1 MIPLPTPQQLRY
13 LLALVEHQHFGR
25 AAEACAVTQSTL
37 SAGILALERQLD
49 ARLLDRDG
57 GKHVAF
63 TALGRE
69 IATRAQ
75 AALLG
80 LEAVVEAADA
90 ARAPLSGILRLGV
103 IPTIGPFLLPRLMP
117 ALRQGYPG
125 LRLYLREDTT
135 DRLVERLRDGRLD
148 LLLLALPCGGAETV
162 ALARDAFVVALP
174 SAHPL
179 AARDSV
185 PAAALQGE
193 RLLLLEDG
201 HCLRDQ
207 ALDVCGFAR
216 GEGPRRDPAEPE
228 GFAATS
234 LHTLVQMVAGG
245 LGITL
250 LPRIA
255 VQAGIAAGT
264 DLVLRP
270 LAGAGGWRTLGLVW
284 RPRSPRAAEYRALVP
299 LMAQIAGQLPE
310 PGGGNAGPSHQAH

>member
-1 MIPLPTPQQLRY
+1 MTPLPTPQQLRY
-13 LLALVEHQHFGR
+13 LLALAEHQHFGR

-57 GKHVAF
+57 GKRAVF
-63 TALGRE
+63 TALGWE
-69 IATRAQ
+69 VAARAR
-75 AALLG
+75 AALRG
-80 LEAVVEAADA
+80 LEAIAEAAAA
-90 ARAPLSGILRLGV
+90 ARAPLSGALRFGV

-135 DRLVERLRDGRLD
+135 DRLVEQLHDGRLD
-148 LLLLALPCGGAETV
+148 LLLLALPCAGAETAAV
-162 ALARDAFVVALP
+162 ARDAFVVALP
-174 SAHPL
+174 PGHLL
-179 AARDSV
+179 AARDAV

-207 ALDVCGFAR
+207 ALDVCGFVR
-216 GEGPRRDPAEPE
+216 GEGPRRDPATPD

-245 LGITL
+245 MGVTL
-250 LPRIA
+250 LPGIA
-255 VQAGIAAGT
+255 VAAGITAGT
-264 DLVLRP
+264 GLELRP

-284 RPRSPRAAEYRALVP
+284 RPESPRASEYRALAT
-299 LMAQIAGQLPE
+299 LMAKVAGAQ
-310 PGGGNAGPSHQAH
+310 AG